1 MRSYRNEVEALRE
14 QLIAWR
20 RDFHEHP
27 EIAFEEVRTS
37 QKVAEMLTQFGLEV
51 QYGVGKT
58 GVVGIL
64 EGNGD
69 GPTVLVRADM
79 DALPVQEEN
88 DVSYKSQTPNRMHA
102 CGHDGHTAIALG
114 VAKILAERRDQL
126 NGAVKFIFQPAEEIA
141 AGAKA
146 MIDDGALE
154 GLKPDVSLGLHLWN
168 DMPVGRVAVTDGPA
182 MASAD
187 SFHLWIEGKGGHGAS
202 PHQTHD
208 PLLAAAQ
215 IITAA
220 QSVISRNV
228 PPLDAGVLSCTMIRG
243 GDAFNVIPSEI
254 EIKGTIRSYKNE
266 VRDLIVERFTAIV
279 EGIAHAMNCT
289 SRLEFFEKTPP
300 LVNDEVV
307 GARLRNGFGQIDKNL
322 QIVDDVRTMGAEDM
336 GFFLERAPGVYF
348 FVGSANANRG
358 LDYPHHHPRFDVDEE
373 ALLIGASLLTA
384 AVADYVIPGE

>member
-1 MRSYRNEVEALRE
+1 MRSYQNEVEGLRE
-14 QLIAWR
+14 QLVAWR
-20 RDFHEHP
+20 RDFHQHP

-37 QKVAEMLTQFGLEV
+37 QKVAEILAQFGLEV

-64 EGNGD
+64 EGTSS

-79 DALPVQEEN
+79 DALPIQEEN
-88 DVSYKSQTPNRMHA
+88 DVPYKSQTANRMHA
-102 CGHDGHTAIALG
+102 CGHDGHTAIALS
-114 VAKILAERRDQL
+114 VAKILAERRDRIH
-126 NGAVKFIFQPAEEIA
+126 GAVKFVFQPAEEIA

-146 MIDDGALE
+146 MIEDGVME

-182 MASAD
+182 MASSD
-187 SFHLWIEGKGGHGAS
+187 SFQLWIEGKGGHGAS

-208 PLLAAAQ
+208 PVLAAAQ

-220 QSVISRNV
+220 QSIISRNV
-228 PPLDAGVLSCTMIRG
+228 APLDAGVLSCTMIHA
-243 GDAFNVIPSEI
+243 GDAFNVIPSEV
-254 EIKGTIRSYKNE
+254 ELKGTIRSYTNQ
-266 VRDLIVERFTAIV
+266 VHDLITSRFKAIAV
-279 EGIAHAMNCT
+279 GIALAMNCT
-289 SRLEFFEKTPP
+289 ARLEFFERTPP
-300 LVNDEVV
+300 LVNDAVIGE
-307 GARLRNGFGQIDKNL
+307 RLRQGFGQINQSL
-322 QIVDDVRTMGAEDM
+322 EIVDDVRTMGAEDM

-373 ALLIGASLLTA
+373 ALVIGASLLTA
-384 AVADYVIPGE
+384 AVADYVIPSE

>member
-1 MRSYRNEVEALRE
+1 LRSYRNEVEALRE

-37 QKVAEMLTQFGLEV
+37 QKVAEILTQFGLEV

-64 EGNGD
+64 EGSGD

-88 DVSYKSQTPNRMHA
+88 EVSYKSQTPNRMHA

-154 GLKPDVSLGLHLWN
+154 GLIPDVSLGLHLWN

-187 SFHLWIEGKGGHGAS
+187 SFHLWIQGQGGHGAS

-220 QSVISRNV
+220 QSIISRNV
-228 PPLDAGVLSCTMIRG
+228 PPLDAGVLSCTMIRA
-243 GDAFNVIPSEI
+243 GDAFNVIPSEV

-266 VRDLIVERFTAIV
+266 IRDLIVDRFTAIV
-279 EGIAHAMNCT
+279 NGIAHAMNCT
-289 SRLEFFEKTPP
+289 ARLEFFEKTPP

-348 FVGSANANRG
+348 FVGSANVDRG
-358 LDYPHHHPRFDVDEE
+358 LYYPHHHPRFDVDEE